1 LKKMS
6 DCGGN
11 YIFSQICHNLIGLIN
26 RKNGYIFLLFVNNR
40 AKSVDRIEKIKHFEK
55 KKTRG

>member
-1 LKKMS
+1 MS

-11 YIFSQICHNLIGLIN
+11 YIFSQICHDLIGLIN